1 MWHRLEEN
9 EERHRLEEEMRKKER
24 KEEIDNILQ
33 KKRKGNYGEQR
44 SIGDLEELLKQKRKN
59 KHLA

>member
-1 MWHRLEEN
+1 
-9 EERHRLEEEMRKKER
+9 MREKEK

-44 SIGDLEELLKQKRKN
+44 NTGDLEELLKQKRKN